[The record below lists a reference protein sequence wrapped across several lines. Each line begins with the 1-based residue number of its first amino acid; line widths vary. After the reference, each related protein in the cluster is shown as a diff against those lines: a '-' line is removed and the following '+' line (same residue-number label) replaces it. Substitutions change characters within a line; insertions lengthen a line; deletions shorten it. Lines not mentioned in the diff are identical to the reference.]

1 MHLSLQLSNFLDAFK
16 SAATA
21 TFLYLAL
28 PLGVFIIGILIIHRQ
43 WKRKRSVVL
52 PIIAAVA
59 AEAAALIPLIGVT
72 FFSKDGVLYLVG
84 IAVNVIYMLTVLS
97 PLTIL
102 MIWVAIYRALK
113 RNDIRISR
121 CFYVVSALVEIVSLA
136 VSVYITIKDITSPQL
151 VLQAAWRGAIL

>member
-1 MHLSLQLSNFLDAFK
+1 MDLSQQIDVYLNTMKYTALS
-16 SAATA
+16 
-21 TFLYLAL
+21 TFLFFGL
-28 PLGVFIIGILIIHRQ
+28 PFGVLIIGILIIYRQ

-59 AEAAALIPLIGVT
+59 AEAAALIPLI
-72 FFSKDGVLYLVG
+72 G

-113 RNDIRISR
+113 RNDVRISR
-121 CFYVVSALVEIVSLA
+121 SFYAVSAFVEAVSL
-136 VSVYITIKDITSPQL
+136 VISILVTIRDIQTP
-151 VLQAAWRGAIL
+151 

>member
-1 MHLSLQLSNFLDAFK
+1 MRFNRRLLVHLSLQLSNFLDAFK

-21 TFLYLAL
+21 TFLFLAL
-28 PLGVFIIGILIIHRQ
+28 PLGVFIIGILIIYRQ
-43 WKRKRSVVL
+43 RKRNRSVVL

-72 FFSKDGVLYLVG
+72 FFSKDGVIYLVG

-113 RNDIRISR
+113 RNNIHISR
-121 CFYVVSALVEIVSLA
+121 SFYVVSALVEIFSLA
-136 VSVYITIKDITSPQL
+136 LSVYITIKDITTP
-151 VLQAAWRGAIL
+151 

>member
-1 MHLSLQLSNFLDAFK
+1 MYTYQQLSEYLNTMK
-16 SAATA
+16 YTA
-21 TFLYLAL
+21 LSTFLFFGL
-28 PLGVFIIGILIIHRQ
+28 PLGVLIIGILIIYRQ

-52 PIIAAVA
+52 PIIAVIT

-72 FFSKDGVLYLVG
+72 FFSKDGVIYLVG

-113 RNDIRISR
+113 RNDIHISR
-121 CFYVVSALVEIVSLA
+121 SFYVVSALVEIVSLA
-136 VSVYITIKDITSPQL
+136 VSVYITIKDITTP
-151 VLQAAWRGAIL
+151 

>member
-1 MHLSLQLSNFLDAFK
+1 MYTYQQLSEYLYTMK
-16 SAATA
+16 YTA
-21 TFLYLAL
+21 LSTFLFFGL

-59 AEAAALIPLIGVT
+59 VEAAALIPLIGVT
-72 FFSKDGVLYLVG
+72 FFSKDGVIYLVG

-113 RNDIRISR
+113 RNDVRISR
-121 CFYVVSALVEIVSLA
+121 SFYAVSAFVEAVSL
-136 VSVYITIKDITSPQL
+136 VISILVTIRDIQTP
-151 VLQAAWRGAIL
+151 

>member
-21 TFLYLAL
+21 TFLFLVL
-28 PLGVFIIGILIIHRQ
+28 PLGVFIIGILIIYRQ

-72 FFSKDGVLYLVG
+72 FFSKDGVIYLVG

-102 MIWVAIYRALK
+102 TIWVVIYRALK
-113 RNDIRISR
+113 RNDIHISR
-121 CFYVVSALVEIVSLA
+121 SFYVVSALVEIVSLA
-136 VSVYITIKDITSPQL
+136 VSVYITIKDITTPQL

>member
-1 MHLSLQLSNFLDAFK
+1 M
-16 SAATA
+16 
-21 TFLYLAL
+21 
-28 PLGVFIIGILIIHRQ
+28 
-43 WKRKRSVVL
+43 VL

-72 FFSKDGVLYLVG
+72 FFSNDGVIYLVG

-102 MIWVAIYRALK
+102 MIWVAIYQALK

-121 CFYVVSALVEIVSLA
+121 SFYVVSALVEIVSLA
-136 VSVYITIKDITSPQL
+136 ISVFITIKDITTPQL

>member
-1 MHLSLQLSNFLDAFK
+1 MDLSQQRDVYLNTMKYTALS
-16 SAATA
+16 
-21 TFLYLAL
+21 TFLFFGL
-28 PLGVFIIGILIIHRQ
+28 PFGVLIIGILIIYRQ

-72 FFSKDGVLYLVG
+72 FFSKDGVIYLVG

-113 RNDIRISR
+113 RNDVRISR
-121 CFYVVSALVEIVSLA
+121 SFYAVSAFVEAVSL
-136 VSVYITIKDITSPQL
+136 VTSILVTIKDIQTP
-151 VLQAAWRGAIL
+151 

>member
-52 PIIAAVA
+52 PIIAVVA
-59 AEAAALIPLIGVT
+59 AEAASLIPLIGVT

-121 CFYVVSALVEIVSLA
+121 SFYVVSALVEIVSLA
-136 VSVYITIKDITSPQL
+136 VSVYITIKDITTP
-151 VLQAAWRGAIL
+151 

>member
-1 MHLSLQLSNFLDAFK
+1 MYTYQQLSEYLYTMK
-16 SAATA
+16 YTA
-21 TFLYLAL
+21 LTTFLFFAL
-28 PLGVFIIGILIIHRQ
+28 PLGVLIIGIWIIYRQ
-43 WKRKRSVVL
+43 WKRKRSVAL
-52 PIIAAVA
+52 PIIAVVA

-72 FFSKDGVLYLVG
+72 FFSKDGVIYLVG

-113 RNDIRISR
+113 RNDVRISR
-121 CFYVVSALVEIVSLA
+121 SFYVVSALVEVVSLA
-136 VSVYITIKDITSPQL
+136 ISVYITIKDITSPQL

>member
-1 MHLSLQLSNFLDAFK
+1 MYTYQQLSEYLYTMK
-16 SAATA
+16 YTA
-21 TFLYLAL
+21 LTTFLFFAL
-28 PLGVFIIGILIIHRQ
+28 PLGVLIIGIWIIYRQ
-43 WKRKRSVVL
+43 WKRKRSVAL
-52 PIIAAVA
+52 PIIAVVA

-72 FFSKDGVLYLVG
+72 FFSKDGVIYLVG

-113 RNDIRISR
+113 RNDVRISR
-121 CFYVVSALVEIVSLA
+121 SFYVVSALVEVVSLA
-136 VSVYITIKDITSPQL
+136 VSVYITIKDITTPQL

>member
-1 MHLSLQLSNFLDAFK
+1 MYTYQQLSEYLYTMK
-16 SAATA
+16 YTA
-21 TFLYLAL
+21 LSTFLFFAL
-28 PLGVFIIGILIIHRQ
+28 PLGVLIIGIWIIYRQ

-72 FFSKDGVLYLVG
+72 FFSKDGVIYLVG

-113 RNDIRISR
+113 RNNIHISR
-121 CFYVVSALVEIVSLA
+121 SFYVVSALVEVVSLA
-136 VSVYITIKDITSPQL
+136 ISVYITIKDITSPQL

>member
-1 MHLSLQLSNFLDAFK
+1 MDLSQQIDVYLNTMKYTALS
-16 SAATA
+16 
-21 TFLYLAL
+21 TFLFFGL

-43 WKRKRSVVL
+43 SKRKRSVVL

-113 RNDIRISR
+113 RNDVRISR
-121 CFYVVSALVEIVSLA
+121 SFYAVSAFVEAVSL
-136 VSVYITIKDITSPQL
+136 VISILVTIKDIQTP
-151 VLQAAWRGAIL
+151 